1 MKKTATLMIALLLC
15 VAIFASCGILDN
27 IEVTGTS
34 EIKADSK
41 EDSLSLLNSYFE
53 DSLKDANVV
62 VTATGNG
69 EVIYVESLL
78 GNKSFLDYQS
88 TGTKMYC
95 FVDGEK
101 YIVAT
106 ESEESGF
113 YTTDKET
120 YDKNHPYFMSNIKI
134 LEMVPEEDTTFTC
147 TVKTEE
153 NGKESSSTLTFEV
166 AANGASI
173 KITATAKN
181 GKVQTVTF
189 TTPDAISGTPR
200 TTELAFAYGSAS
212 VTLPDISEWTNMDG
226 WNDPTN
232 ETEDETEDGETEEE
246 TEDGETEEGET
257 EEGTAEE

>member
-1 MKKTATLMIALLLC
+1 MKKTAILILALLLC
-15 VAIFASCGILDN
+15 VATFASCGILDN
-27 IEVTGTS
+27 IEITGTS

-62 VTATGNG
+62 VTAKGNG

-120 YDKNHPYFMSNIKI
+120 YDNNHPYFMSNIKI
-134 LEMVPEEDTTFTC
+134 LEMVPEEDATFTC

-153 NGKESSSTLTFEV
+153 KNKESSSTLTFEV

-181 GKVQTVTF
+181 GMVQTVTF
-189 TTPDAISGTPR
+189 TNADATSGTPR

-226 WNDPTN
+226 WNSD
-232 ETEDETEDGETEEE
+232 DDE